1 MNILFVSALL
11 PWPLVSGGQVRMYNL
26 LKRLSAHHSISLF
39 TYLRKPEEAHYL
51 QNLPFLHDVSWVMRG
66 SGKQAKYILGSFLSG
81 SSVLTRTY
89 QNSTMKHMIGERLAK
104 GGIDLVHIEPFYVY
118 GGIPQMNIPLVVA
131 EHNIEYDVYE
141 HYAKED
147 RGLVSV
153 IKHWDAKKVRL
164 DEEAVWKKA
173 AGIIAVSDSDAQ
185 YIREYVPKT
194 PVTVVPNGVDMG
206 WFIYSFHSV
215 PAKPRFLFVGNFLWH
230 PNRDAL
236 SYTLETVWPKILA
249 VYPGAQ
255 LCVVGHNPPAGL
267 RDRHIT
273 AVVWKERV
281 EDIRDAM
288 KSSDV
293 LLAPMRIAG
302 GSKYK
307 ILESMAAGL
316 PVLTTP
322 EGISGL
328 GEEARKCTWVARS
341 LDDYGKLCKD
351 MIDHPKQT
359 EAICRTARTFVET
372 RYDWDNLAGIED
384 TVWRSVYEKHSTK
397 AHR

>member
-39 TYLRKPEEAHYL
+39 TYLRKSEEAGYI
-51 QNLPFLHDVSWVMRG
+51 QNLPFIHDVSWVMRG
-66 SGKQAKYILGSFLSG
+66 SGKQAKYILGSFLAG
-81 SSVLTRTY
+81 TSVLRSTY
-89 QNSTMKHMIGERLAK
+89 GNSHMKQIVGERLAK
-104 GGIDLVHIEPFYVY
+104 GDIDLVHMEPFYVD
-118 GGIPQMNIPLVVA
+118 GGVPHTDTPLVVA
-131 EHNIEYDVYE
+131 EHNIEYDVYARFGE
-141 HYAKED
+141 ED
-147 RGLVSV
+147 RGVVSK
-153 IKHWDAKKVRL
+153 IKLWDAKKVRL

-173 AGIIAVSDSDAQ
+173 AEIIAVSEDDAKK
-185 YIREYVPKT
+185 IRQYVPKT
-194 PVTVVPNGVDMG
+194 PITVVPNGVDTG
-206 WFIYSFHSV
+206 WFTHSFHLV
-215 PAKPRFLFVGNFLWH
+215 PKKPRFLFVGNFLWH

-236 SYTLETVWPKILA
+236 SYTLETVWPRIRKT
-249 VYPGAQ
+249 YPGAE
-255 LCVVGHNPPAGL
+255 LSIVGHNPPERL
-267 RDRHIT
+267 RSAHIPG
-273 AVVWKERV
+273 VVWKDRV

-328 GEEARKCTWVARS
+328 GDDARGCTWIAQS
-341 LDDYGKLCKD
+341 LDDYDRLCKD

-359 EAICRTARTFVET
+359 ETKCMAARTFIEKH
-372 RYDWDNLAGIED
+372 YDWDILAGIQD
-384 TVWRSVYEKHSTK
+384 CVWRSVYEKHGTK
-397 AHR
+397 ANH